1 MEQGIKIRLYPNK
14 EQQFMINKLLGC
26 YRFVYNQCLEY
37 SIKMHESEK
46 ASPTLKNLGHYFHNE
61 LTKDE
66 KYSWLCEQNTKVLK
80 QSIKD
85 LLSSYSMFFKKVN
98 NFPTK
103 KSKKSRNQSCR
114 FPLEAISKRNDYS
127 TRKLS
132 LTNIHNIKFRCSKN
146 YLDYI
151 IKNKKNIRSAT
162 LNKTCS
168 GNYFLSILIDGELRN
183 DLPYTDNKI
192 GIDLGV
198 KDFVIASDGEVF
210 DNLHIKKSRNEKLRR
225 LQKNVSRKKKGSKNR
240 NKARIKLAKEYEKI
254 ENIKKNYLH
263 YVSNSLLNEN
273 QVIVMED
280 LNVKGMVKNHKLAE
294 SIQEMNFGEFRQI
307 MSYKSAWYG
316 RQVEFVNR
324 FFPSSKTCN
333 KCRYVYKDLTLD
345 IREWTCPICGEHH
358 DRDLNA
364 ARNILD
370 EGLRIIGSRTPEF
383 KSVESPTMDDIVG
396 NKALKSSGSMKQKV
410 Y

>member
-1 MEQGIKIRLYPNK
+1 
-14 EQQFMINKLLGC
+14 MINKLLGC

-37 SIKMHESEK
+37 SIKMYESEK

-162 LNKTCS
+162 LSKTCS

-198 KDFVIASDGEVF
+198 KDFVITSDGEVF
-210 DNLHIKKSRNEKLRR
+210 DNLHIKNMY
-225 LQKNVSRKKKGSKNR
+225 Q
-240 NKARIKLAKEYEKI
+240 
-254 ENIKKNYLH
+254 LH
-263 YVSNSLLNEN
+263 L
-273 QVIVMED
+273 
-280 LNVKGMVKNHKLAE
+280 
-294 SIQEMNFGEFRQI
+294 
-307 MSYKSAWYG
+307 
-316 RQVEFVNR
+316 
-324 FFPSSKTCN
+324 
-333 KCRYVYKDLTLD
+333 
-345 IREWTCPICGEHH
+345 
-358 DRDLNA
+358 
-364 ARNILD
+364 
-370 EGLRIIGSRTPEF
+370 
-383 KSVESPTMDDIVG
+383 
-396 NKALKSSGSMKQKV
+396 
-410 Y
+410 

>member
-37 SIKMHESEK
+37 SIKMYESEK

-162 LNKTCS
+162 LNKT
-168 GNYFLSILIDGELRN
+168 
-183 DLPYTDNKI
+183 
-192 GIDLGV
+192 
-198 KDFVIASDGEVF
+198 
-210 DNLHIKKSRNEKLRR
+210 
-225 LQKNVSRKKKGSKNR
+225 
-240 NKARIKLAKEYEKI
+240 
-254 ENIKKNYLH
+254 
-263 YVSNSLLNEN
+263 
-273 QVIVMED
+273 
-280 LNVKGMVKNHKLAE
+280 
-294 SIQEMNFGEFRQI
+294 
-307 MSYKSAWYG
+307 
-316 RQVEFVNR
+316 
-324 FFPSSKTCN
+324 
-333 KCRYVYKDLTLD
+333 
-345 IREWTCPICGEHH
+345 
-358 DRDLNA
+358 
-364 ARNILD
+364 
-370 EGLRIIGSRTPEF
+370 
-383 KSVESPTMDDIVG
+383 
-396 NKALKSSGSMKQKV
+396 
-410 Y
+410 